1 MTNEDLQAIASLMQ
15 PIHTRLDNMDTRF
28 DSMET
33 RLDKIESEVSALKA
47 GQREFNKEVW
57 GQSTENRTWHE
68 ESQKAISYGRM
79 VIVHSSL
86 PRGVFMRILHEESQA
101 VILTALTLCAK
112 TLPLRFV
119 CISYCEWSEQ

>member
-1 MTNEDLQAIASLMQ
+1 MAEIKRGGDKIALTNEDLQAIASLLQ

-68 ESQKAISYGRM
+68 ESQKAIS
-79 VIVHSSL
+79 
-86 PRGVFMRILHEESQA
+86 
-101 VILTALTLCAK
+101 
-112 TLPLRFV
+112 
-119 CISYCEWSEQ
+119 